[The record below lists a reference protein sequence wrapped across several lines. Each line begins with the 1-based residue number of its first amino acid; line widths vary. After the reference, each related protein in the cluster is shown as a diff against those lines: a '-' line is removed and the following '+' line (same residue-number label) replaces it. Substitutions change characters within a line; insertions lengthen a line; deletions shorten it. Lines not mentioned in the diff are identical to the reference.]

1 MPMTSSSFREDTPS
15 VVGLPSGTCT
25 RGPVRVP
32 WPQAHG
38 TAAARRGV
46 TLIELMALTAV
57 ISSLLGLSLTVLSA
71 SLERS
76 RSLSCQNNLRQ
87 LGLGMLA
94 ASIAQRDSFPAAFT
108 SADGFLPVA
117 NAPDAL
123 AACRR
128 TWVVD
133 ILPFI
138 DEVQVHDAFDPA
150 ASLFHPRHA
159 EARSVRIPVLLCPSD
174 PHAMTAFDGSRSQRL
189 AGLGRDVSRCTYAAN
204 GGLGMASTPGAVDA
218 SLEAFAAGAPATPWW
233 LRYPGISGGNCGQRE
248 SDITDPKSKTIL
260 LAEIRAGTLPIDP
273 RGVWSLPLGSSG
285 VWGHGGR
292 LGIGGPNSAHPLGD
306 DVLNCTELVT
316 TQMSTRPSTDLDA
329 PPVEP
334 PCNPRNAP
342 GWMQMARSMHE
353 GGLSVC
359 MADGSVRWIS
369 DFIQVD
375 PSSDGALSVWDRLI
389 VSKDGL
395 VLDNADY

>member
-1 MPMTSSSFREDTPS
+1 MAMQCFRGDPLAMA
-15 VVGLPSGTCT
+15 GGY
-25 RGPVRVP
+25 RGPCPGAPVGMP
-32 WPQAHG
+32 EPQHG
-38 TAAARRGV
+38 TSRLGAARRGV
-46 TLIELMALTAV
+46 TLIELLALTAV

-87 LGLGMLA
+87 LGLAMLA
-94 ASIAQRDSFPAAFT
+94 ATSAQRDVFPAAFT
-108 SADGFLPVA
+108 AEDGFLPVA
-117 NAPDAL
+117 NTPEAL

-138 DEVQVHDAFDPA
+138 DEAQVHDAFDPTT
-150 ASLFHPRHA
+150 SLLHPRHA
-159 EARSVRIPVLLCPSD
+159 EARSVRIAILLCPSD

-189 AGLGRDVSRCTYAAN
+189 AGLGRNLSRCTYAAN
-204 GGLGMASTPGAVDA
+204 GGLGMAAPPGALDA

-292 LGIGGPNSAHPLGD
+292 LGMGGPNSAHPLGD
-306 DVLNCTELVT
+306 DVLNCTELVAT
-316 TQMSTRPSTDLDA
+316 RNSTGSSEGADA
-329 PPVEP
+329 PPVDP
-334 PCNPRNAP
+334 PCHPRNAP
-342 GWMQMARSMHE
+342 GWIQMARSMHE
-353 GGLSVC
+353 GGVSVC

-375 PSSDGALSVWDRLI
+375 PSTDGALSVWDRLI

-395 VLDNADY
+395 ILDNADY

>member
-1 MPMTSSSFREDTPS
+1 MPTMPSFRDDLPS
-15 VVGLPSGTCT
+15 VTGSCRMTYT
-25 RGPVRVP
+25 RGPGGMPRLRAGGP
-32 WPQAHG
+32 
-38 TAAARRGV
+38 AATRHGV
-46 TLIELMALTAV
+46 TLIELLALTAV

-87 LGLGMLA
+87 LGLAMLA
-94 ASIAQRDSFPAAFT
+94 ASSAQRESFPAAFT
-108 SADGFLPVA
+108 SEEGFLPVA
-117 NAPDAL
+117 NAPEAL

-138 DEVQVHDAFDPA
+138 DEAQVHDAFDPT

-159 EARSVRIPVLLCPSD
+159 EARSVRIPVLLCPAD

-189 AGLGRDVSRCTYAAN
+189 AGLGRDASRCTYAAN
-204 GGLGMASTPGAVDA
+204 GGLGMASTPGALDS

-248 SDITDPKSKTIL
+248 SDITDPKSKTML

-292 LGIGGPNSAHPLGD
+292 LGIGGPNSTHPLGD
-306 DVLNCTELVT
+306 DVLNCTELIA
-316 TQMSTRPSTDLDA
+316 TQLSTRDAAGVDA

-395 VLDNADY
+395 VLDSAAY